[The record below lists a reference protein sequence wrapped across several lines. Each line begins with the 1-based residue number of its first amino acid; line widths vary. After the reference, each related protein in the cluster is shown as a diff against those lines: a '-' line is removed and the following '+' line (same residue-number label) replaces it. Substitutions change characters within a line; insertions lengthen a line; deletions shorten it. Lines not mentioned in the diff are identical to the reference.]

1 MSICREG
8 GYLKVKGKH
17 SYVSFMVITLLT
29 RALITGHRMLMAESW
44 SSLRECGCAPALRR
58 VRECGCALARH
69 RVPAGS
75 LNFAPGKKKKKKE
88 SCLSCK
94 EILC

>member
-75 LNFAPGKKKKKKE
+75 LNFAPGGKKKKKVA
-88 SCLSCK
+88 SVF
-94 EILC
+94 